1 MQELH
6 AHASSQDFADVTTD
20 VRPLA
25 RVPVVMAA
33 DQLRLAGSDLLEG
46 MADGSIV
53 YLVETLG
60 EVEAMWQ
67 GQAPAVCAPLHQKG
81 GGWQASYTN
90 QLSRFSVCII
100 PSAGW
105 PHSSATSAM
114 AKFKTLQGRCKAVKL
129 CPPPPCDLEGPADI
143 QTYLLN
149 HSVADLVKWA
159 LSVPGVEPPHRN
171 GKTPKIPLGDGFTS
185 ADLAKMEL
193 PPIQWLVPGL
203 LPEGCVMLAGRPK
216 TGKSWLALNLA
227 LAVAS
232 EHGKFLGQDIS
243 GPGTVLYFALED
255 TRGRLK
261 RRLMQMQPDTSQ
273 WPERLVI
280 VEEPRSG
287 PEGMREIDQW
297 CQLRTDQGE
306 VIRLI
311 VVDTLGR
318 MRKSPKAGAS
328 VYHEDLEAIAPL
340 HALAKKWHCVVQLV
354 DHQRKAAAEDIFD
367 SVTGSLAKTG
377 TVDGTWI
384 LERARNQAFAK
395 LSITGR
401 DIEES
406 EQMISFDQTR
416 GLWGPIS
423 EQATVSR
430 LTKLQQRILK
440 TMEPK
445 GVPKASSAI
454 ALMVGLNRYQLIRQ
468 LRNLERDGYIS
479 RYSDRQWVY
488 GDPEGEQMIL
498 PEGEN
503 THTTAHVSRSSHS
516 SHPAHV
522 SRDQEDDTGQMCG
535 MCGLSGC
542 AGCAVESEMP
552 SQIPDEPTLVEVC
565 PECGALWDGPATG
578 ACSECQA
585 SGPPAQTWQ

>member
-1 MQELH
+1 MTPPNFDPQGNTPSAIGRSPALSLH
-6 AHASSQDFADVTTD
+6 
-20 VRPLA
+20 
-25 RVPVVMAA
+25 
-33 DQLRLAGSDLLEG
+33 GSDLLEG

-53 YLVETLG
+53 YLVETMG
-60 EVEAMWQ
+60 EVEVMWK

-81 GGWQASYTN
+81 GGWQASYTE
-90 QLSRFSVCII
+90 QLARFSVCII

-105 PHSSATSAM
+105 PQSSHTSAM
-114 AKFKTLQGRCKAVKL
+114 AKLKTLTGRCKAVKL
-129 CPPPPCDLEGPADI
+129 CPPPPCELEGPADI

-159 LSVPGVEPPHRN
+159 LSVPGAESPHTN
-171 GKTPKIPLGDGFTS
+171 GKTPKTPLWDGFTS
-185 ADLAKMEL
+185 AELAKMEL

-232 EHGKFLGQDIS
+232 DHGKFLGQDIV

-261 RRLMQMQPDTSQ
+261 RRLMQMEPDISQ
-273 WPERLVI
+273 WPARLVI
-280 VEEPRSG
+280 VEEPRPG

-297 CQLRTDQGE
+297 CQMRTDQGE

-406 EQMISFDQTR
+406 EQMISFDQSR
-416 GLWGPIS
+416 GIWGPLTD
-423 EQATVSR
+423 QAAVSR
-430 LTKLQQRILK
+430 LTKVQQRILEA
-440 TMEPK
+440 MEPK
-445 GVPKASSAI
+445 GTPKMSGAIASS
-454 ALMVGLNRYQLIRQ
+454 VGLSKDQITRELKR
-468 LRNLERDGYIS
+468 LERCGYVA
-479 RYSDRQWVY
+479 RYSFGKWV
-488 GDPEGEQMIL
+488 L
-498 PEGEN
+498 
-503 THTTAHVSRSSHS
+503 
-516 SHPAHV
+516 
-522 SRDQEDDTGQMCG
+522 
-535 MCGLSGC
+535 
-542 AGCAVESEMP
+542 
-552 SQIPDEPTLVEVC
+552 DEPAAPVEIVEVRETVEIAEDPFAEVSTPSTLSTKAPARSVKSVPPGGASSRNSAAESPALVDVC
-565 PECGALWDGPATG
+565 RGCGALWYGLPTDT
-578 ACSECQA
+578 CEECGGV
-585 SGPPAQTWQ
+585 GPPAESWQ